1 LTTKNKKAIA
11 AALFLLILFL
21 LTAGCAPEYQ
31 EGEHEATVVVED
43 YKGRSVEIPENPQRI
58 ISLSPGNTEIA
69 YALGLEDRLVG
80 VTDYCNY
87 PPEAEDKTSIG
98 GFQDPNMEKI
108 VEMEPELVLAGSMHE
123 DEVFKLE
130 DLGISV
136 LALVPETLEDIFE
149 TLEMVAVATGNT
161 EEYHGLEEDLSDR
174 LDEVKEAVEG
184 IPEEERVRVY
194 YEVYSD
200 PVMSAGEGSLVH
212 EVVTTAGGLNIFSDI
227 AERYPQV
234 SQEKILEEQPQVIL
248 FPDYHGTADMLA
260 GEMGDRPG
268 WESLPAI
275 EEERIYAVDD
285 DVFARPG
292 PRLIDAVEM
301 AAEIFYPEYF

>member
-1 LTTKNKKAIA
+1 MTTKNKKAIA

-43 YKGRSVEIPENPQRI
+43 YKGRSVEIPEDPQRI